1 MLASE
6 APPTNFINIIKHLHL
21 LDQMTPSVYKRIWE
35 KSDGKKMAFL
45 SCRHNR
51 PLTTPVDIHES
62 KDIIQLMLL

>member
-6 APPTNFINIIKHLHL
+6 APPTNFINIIKHL
-21 LDQMTPSVYKRIWE
+21 LDQMTPSVYTKIWE
-35 KSDGKKMAFL
+35 KSDGKTKFL

-62 KDIIQLMLL
+62 KDI